1 MTAKASIEHSLTDIH
16 SQALAKKKKRKK
28 KASTHKFEAL
38 FSAVSAFFLFI
49 FVYSCTPHCEILQ
62 GLCGYIVTR
71 VMC

>member
-1 MTAKASIEHSLTDIH
+1 MEHSLTDIH
-16 SQALAKKKKRKK
+16 SQALAKRKK
-28 KASTHKFEAL
+28 KKEKKKKATRKFEAL

-49 FVYSCTPHCEILQ
+49 YVYSCTPQCEILQ